1 MREINMIFKIML
13 RTIKNLFKIM
23 EVFKMADYFNPDAP
37 KSGGSW
43 LAHTYNN
50 VPATQTFHQVGYT
63 QNPFYTGN
71 DPSRRTMMNN
81 PGYQFQPQQTTPA
94 APAQIKPFSTYPA
107 APSVPTLGQ
116 FAAQQTQ
123 AQPAAPW
130 AATPT
135 NPQPFTPIT
144 AQPTGN
150 MFGYNYETPK
160 LIPFD
165 TSNALNSWNKK
176 AGSWDYT
183 PNTSVQMPVINWSAY
198 TNPAGS
204 NGYQIPTSQCGIQP
218 MYPTGYNT
226 TPINENWDG
235 ICDTNFKQQF

>member
-1 MREINMIFKIML
+1 MIFKIML

-23 EVFKMADYFNPDAP
+23 EVFKMADSYFNPDAP
-37 KSGGSW
+37 KSGGNW

-81 PGYQFQPQQTTPA
+81 PGYQFQQQQTTPA

-123 AQPAAPW
+123 PQPAAPW
-130 AATPT
+130 SATPT

-183 PNTSVQMPVINWSAY
+183 PNTSVQMPVVNWNVY

-204 NGYQIPTSQCGIQP
+204 NGYQIPASQCGIQP